1 MILYDEAVFN
11 VDFSLICVGLRYSQ
25 NLLKQVVYF
34 NSRGRELR
42 GLLMILMMAQPPNP
56 TTTLLQNII
65 YEREGIPRK
74 LLNISAPY
82 IGAHEIQHFGQQLQ
96 LLKTPQWMGAWT
108 KHVINKFILHILLR
122 PHCNKCPSPSPFFTI
137 GFGNLY

>member
-1 MILYDEAVFN
+1 M
-11 VDFSLICVGLRYSQ
+11 
-25 NLLKQVVYF
+25 
-34 NSRGRELR
+34 R

-56 TTTLLQNII
+56 RTTLLQNII

-96 LLKTPQWMGAWT
+96 LLKTPQWMDAWT
-108 KHVINKFILHILLR
+108 KHVINKFILHILPRGHAAFKRHLLDL
-122 PHCNKCPSPSPFFTI
+122 NSFYIMLEFITAD
-137 GFGNLY
+137 N